1 MYSVCGRIDEARRL
15 FDDWSCNDVS
25 RTVWEAMLIACSRN
39 CRAEEALLLYS
50 EMLHR
55 SVLPGNFAFSSVLKA
70 CFELSELRLGR
81 AVHAQIVKS
90 EEVADQVVNNALLRL
105 YAGGNGCSADAHQM
119 FDVMPDRN
127 VVSWNSLLAGLAQ
140 DGRLAECLE
149 LFRRMQLERVGFS
162 WVTFTIILPVC
173 ARVTA
178 LCCGQEIHAHLIK
191 AIAEPDIPVSNSL
204 MDMYAKCGFVEFS
217 RNVFDKMID
226 RDLTTWN
233 TMLTGYAVNGRAS
246 DGLKLFEEMVEA
258 GFRPDAITFIAVLS
272 SCSHAGLTAE
282 GQRLYNRMGK
292 EFGVS
297 PTVEHY
303 ACLVDLLGR
312 AGCIKEALDVVENM
326 PMSPGGSIWGSLLN
340 SCRLYGNIEL
350 GEVVAKRLF
359 ELEPNNAGNYVM
371 LSNMYASTGQWE
383 NVKKLRELMVNRGIR
398 KEVGCSWVHIKNK
411 VHTFVASGSVGF
423 RQSEEYK
430 RVWKEL
436 MEAMKEAGYAL
447 NTGVVLHDVHEEMK
461 ATWVCEHSERLAVVF
476 ALIQTGNG
484 MPIRITKNLRICV
497 DCHSAM
503 KAISK
508 VARRVIVLRDTNRFH
523 HFVDGA
529 CSCGDYW

>member
-1 MYSVCGRIDEARRL
+1 
-15 FDDWSCNDVS
+15 
-25 RTVWEAMLIACSRN
+25 
-39 CRAEEALLLYS
+39 
-50 EMLHR
+50 
-55 SVLPGNFAFSSVLKA
+55 
-70 CFELSELRLGR
+70 
-81 AVHAQIVKS
+81 
-90 EEVADQVVNNALLRL
+90 
-105 YAGGNGCSADAHQM
+105 
-119 FDVMPDRN
+119 
-127 VVSWNSLLAGLAQ
+127 
-140 DGRLAECLE
+140 
-149 LFRRMQLERVGFS
+149 
-162 WVTFTIILPVC
+162 
-173 ARVTA
+173 
-178 LCCGQEIHAHLIK
+178 
-191 AIAEPDIPVSNSL
+191 
-204 MDMYAKCGFVEFS
+204 
-217 RNVFDKMID
+217 
-226 RDLTTWN
+226 
-233 TMLTGYAVNGRAS
+233 
-246 DGLKLFEEMVEA
+246 MVEA

-383 NVKKLRELMVNRGIR
+383 NVKKLRELMDNRGIR